1 MAAADLA
8 PPSRRSEVP
17 WQIRIFNSSLK
28 KKLKWRLLER
38 ILPPSLPPAA
48 RCLDLGCAKGTFSWL
63 LRTRGGSWVSADL
76 DDANLTATR
85 DLVGPSVVRVDY
97 RKLPFADGTFDIVS
111 VLDFLEHVEEDGR
124 CLEELSRTL
133 KPGGTFLLSAPA
145 TGRFF
150 LANRLRRLAGMTMED
165 YGHVREGYRLE
176 DLAGRLERLGFR
188 VTFRG
193 TYSRFFTEFLELLLN
208 VFYVRTK
215 SRDRGATRD
224 GAITPGSAEEVR
236 SLEKTLRLYNLI
248 YPFFWLASR
257 LDTLLFFTHGYVV
270 VLLAEKKPCAA
281 FAAHGLENV
290 RAGSY
295 C

>member
-1 MAAADLA
+1 MATAEGGGPGQGGA
-8 PPSRRSEVP
+8 VP
-17 WQIRIFNSSLK
+17 WQIRIFNKSLK
-28 KKLKWRLLER
+28 KKLKWQLLER
-38 ILPPSLPPAA
+38 ILPRSLPPTA

-63 LRTRGGSWVSADL
+63 LRTRGGAWVSADL

-97 RKLPFADGTFDIVS
+97 RTLPFADGTFDLVS
-111 VLDFLEHVEEDGR
+111 VLDFLEHVEQDDR

-150 LANRLRRLAGMTMED
+150 LANRLRHLAGMTMAD
-165 YGHVREGYRLE
+165 YGHVREGYQLE

-188 VTFRG
+188 VTLRA

-215 SRDRGATRD
+215 SLNRGATRD
-224 GAITPGSAEEVR
+224 GAITPGSADEVR
-236 SLEKTLRLYNLI
+236 SLTKTLRLYNLI

-257 LDTLLFFTHGYVV
+257 LDALLFFTHGYVV
-270 VLLAEKKPCAA
+270 VLLAEKASRPQTD
-281 FAAHGLENV
+281 H
-290 RAGSY
+290 
-295 C
+295 

>member
-1 MAAADLA
+1 MTAAEHGT
-8 PPSRRSEVP
+8 PERGNETP
-17 WQIRIFNSSLK
+17 WQIRIFHKSLK

-38 ILPPSLPPAA
+38 ILPAALPSAA

-63 LRTRGGSWVSADL
+63 LRTRGGRWVSADL
-76 DDANLTATR
+76 DQANLIATR
-85 DLVGPSVVRVDY
+85 ELVGPGVVRVDY
-97 RKLPFADGTFDIVS
+97 RRLPFADSVFDIVS

-133 KPGGTFLLSAPA
+133 KPEGTLLLSAPA

-165 YGHVREGYRLE
+165 YGHVREGYQLE

-188 VTFRG
+188 VTLRA

-208 VFYVRTK
+208 VFYVRTR
-215 SRDRGATRD
+215 SGDRNAARD

-236 SLEKTLRLYNLI
+236 SLARTLRLYNLV

-257 LDTLLFFTHGYVV
+257 LDSLLFFTHGYVV
-270 VLLAEKKPCAA
+270 VLLAKKNAS
-281 FAAHGLENV
+281 AHREH
-290 RAGSY
+290 RS
-295 C
+295 

>member
-1 MAAADLA
+1 MAAADRDL
-8 PPSRRSEVP
+8 PGGGGEIP
-17 WQIRIFNSSLK
+17 WQIRIFDKSLK

-38 ILPPSLPPAA
+38 ILPPAIPPSA

-63 LRTRGGSWVSADL
+63 LRTRGGAWVSADL

-97 RKLPFADGTFDIVS
+97 RTLPFADGTFDIVS

-124 CLEELSRTL
+124 CLEELGRTL

-176 DLAGRLERLGFR
+176 DLAKRLEGLGFR
-188 VTFRG
+188 VTRRA

-215 SRDRGATRD
+215 SHNRNAARD

-236 SLEKTLRLYNLI
+236 SLAKTLRLYGLI

-270 VLLAEKKPCAA
+270 VLLAEKTSPRRGAP
-281 FAAHGLENV
+281 
-290 RAGSY
+290 R
-295 C
+295 

>member
-1 MAAADLA
+1 MAGADPKA
-8 PPSRRSEVP
+8 PGQGGKVP
-17 WQIRIFNSSLK
+17 WQIRIFNKSLK
-28 KKLKWRLLER
+28 KRLKWELLQR
-38 ILPPSLPPAA
+38 ILPPAFPPSA

-63 LRTRGGSWVSADL
+63 LRTRVGGWASADL
-76 DDANLTATR
+76 DDANLIATR

-97 RKLPFADGTFDIVS
+97 RALPFADGTFDIVS
-111 VLDFLEHVEEDGR
+111 VLDFLEHVEEDDR

-150 LANRLRRLAGMTMED
+150 LANRLRHLAGLTMAD
-165 YGHVREGYRLE
+165 YGHIREGYRLE

-188 VTFRG
+188 VMLRA
-193 TYSRFFTEFLELLLN
+193 TYSRFFTEFLEMLLN
-208 VFYVRTK
+208 VFYVRTRSR
-215 SRDRGATRD
+215 SRDATRD

-236 SLEKTLRLYNLI
+236 SLERTLRLYNLI

-270 VLLAEKKPCAA
+270 VLLASKMDKT
-281 FAAHGLENV
+281 H
-290 RAGSY
+290 
-295 C
+295 

>member
-1 MAAADLA
+1 MAASERGA
-8 PPSRRSEVP
+8 PARGGELP
-17 WQIRIFNSSLK
+17 WQIRIFNTSLK

-38 ILPPSLPPAA
+38 ILPRPIPPAA

-76 DDANLTATR
+76 DDANLAATR
-85 DLVGPSVVRVDY
+85 DLVGPSVCRIDY
-97 RKLPFADGTFDIVS
+97 RSLPFADATFDLVS

-124 CLEELSRTL
+124 CLEELNRTL

-150 LANRLRRLAGMTMED
+150 LANRLRRLAGMTMAD

-176 DLAGRLERLGFR
+176 DLAARLEGLGLR
-188 VTFRG
+188 VTYRA
-193 TYSRFFTEFLELLLN
+193 TYSRFFTELLELLLN
-208 VFYVRTK
+208 AFYVRTR
-215 SRDRGATRD
+215 SRSRSAARD

-236 SLEKTLRLYNLI
+236 KLSKTLRLYRLV

-257 LDTLLFFTHGYVV
+257 LDSLLFFTHGYVV
-270 VLLAEKKPCAA
+270 VLLAVKSNADRT
-281 FAAHGLENV
+281 V
-290 RAGSY
+290 
-295 C
+295 

>member
-1 MAAADLA
+1 VADRGTA
-8 PPSRRSEVP
+8 SPGGEIP
-17 WQIRIFNSSLK
+17 WQIRIFNRSLK
-28 KKLKWRLLER
+28 KRLKWELLER
-38 ILPPSLPPAA
+38 ILPAALPPTA

-63 LRTRGGSWVSADL
+63 LRTRGGGWVSADL
-76 DDANLTATR
+76 DDANLIATR

-97 RKLPFADGTFDIVS
+97 RRLPFADGAFDLVS
-111 VLDFLEHVEEDGR
+111 VLDFLEHVEEDDR

-150 LANRLRRLAGMTMED
+150 LANRLRRLAGMTMAD

-176 DLAGRLERLGFR
+176 DLAARLENLGFR
-188 VTFRG
+188 VTLRA

-215 SRDRGATRD
+215 SRSREATRD
-224 GAITPGSAEEVR
+224 GAITPGSAAEVR

-257 LDTLLFFTHGYVV
+257 LDSLLFFTHGYVV
-270 VLLAEKKPCAA
+270 VLLARKGATRVQA
-281 FAAHGLENV
+281 D
-290 RAGSY
+290 R
-295 C
+295 

>member
-1 MAAADLA
+1 MAAEQGV
-8 PPSRRSEVP
+8 PGRGGEIP
-17 WQIRIFNSSLK
+17 WQIRIFNKSLK

-38 ILPPSLPPAA
+38 ILPESLPPSA

-76 DDANLTATR
+76 DDANLIATR

-97 RKLPFADGTFDIVS
+97 RTLPFADGTFDIVS
-111 VLDFLEHVEEDGR
+111 VLDFLEHVVEDDR
-124 CLEELSRTL
+124 CLEELSRAL

-188 VTFRG
+188 VTLRA

-208 VFYVRTK
+208 VFYVRTR
-215 SRDRGATRD
+215 SRNRDAARD

-236 SLEKTLRLYNLI
+236 SLARTLRLYNLI
-248 YPFFWLASR
+248 YPLFWLASR
-257 LDTLLFFTHGYVV
+257 LDSLLFFTHGYVV
-270 VLLAEKKPCAA
+270 VLLAQKL
-281 FAAHGLENV
+281 GN
-290 RAGSY
+290 RGSEQP
-295 C
+295 

>member
-1 MAAADLA
+1 MSAAEHDVPAGGGREL
-8 PPSRRSEVP
+8 P
-17 WQIRIFNSSLK
+17 WQIRIFNKSLK

-38 ILPPSLPPAA
+38 ILPTAIPATA

-63 LRTRGGSWVSADL
+63 LRTRGGAWVSADL

-97 RKLPFADGTFDIVS
+97 RALPFADGTFDIVS

-124 CLEELSRTL
+124 CLEELSRIL
-133 KPGGTFLLSAPA
+133 KTGGTFLLSAPA

-176 DLAGRLERLGFR
+176 NLAERLEGLGFR
-188 VTFRG
+188 VTHRA
-193 TYSRFFTEFLELLLN
+193 TYSRFFTEILELLLN

-215 SRDRGATRD
+215 SRQRSAARD

-236 SLEKTLRLYNLI
+236 SLAKTLKLYNLV
-248 YPFFWLASR
+248 YPLFWLASR
-257 LDTLLFFTHGYVV
+257 LDMLLFFTHGYVV
-270 VLLAEKKPCAA
+270 VLLAKKIDPRIP
-281 FAAHGLENV
+281 E
-290 RAGSY
+290 RR
-295 C
+295 

>member
-1 MAAADLA
+1 MTAADQGVPDSGGEL
-8 PPSRRSEVP
+8 P
-17 WQIRIFNSSLK
+17 WQIRIFNTSLK

-38 ILPPSLPPAA
+38 ILPRSLPPAA

-76 DDANLTATR
+76 DAANLTATR

-97 RKLPFADGTFDIVS
+97 RTLPFADGTFDLVS
-111 VLDFLEHVEEDGR
+111 VLDFLEHVAEDDR
-124 CLEELSRTL
+124 CLAELSRTL

-150 LANRLRRLAGMTMED
+150 LANRLRRLAGMTMAD

-176 DLAGRLERLGFR
+176 DLAERLERLGFR
-188 VTFRG
+188 VTLRA

-208 VFYVRTK
+208 VFYVRTR
-215 SRDRGATRD
+215 SRSRSAARD
-224 GAITPGSAEEVR
+224 GAITPGSAAEVR
-236 SLEKTLRLYNLI
+236 SLARTLRLYSLV

-270 VLLAEKKPCAA
+270 VLLAEKNARRDS
-281 FAAHGLENV
+281 
-290 RAGSY
+290 RA
-295 C
+295 

>member
-1 MAAADLA
+1 MAAAD
-8 PPSRRSEVP
+8 PGVSGQGGEIP
-17 WQIRIFNSSLK
+17 WQIRIFNRSLK
-28 KKLKWRLLER
+28 KKLKWQLLER
-38 ILPPSLPPAA
+38 ILPPSLPVAT

-76 DDANLTATR
+76 DDANLIATR

-97 RKLPFADGTFDIVS
+97 RTLPFADGTFDIVS

-145 TGRFF
+145 TGKFF

-165 YGHVREGYRLE
+165 YGHVREGYTLE
-176 DLAGRLERLGFR
+176 DLGGRLERLGFH
-188 VTFRG
+188 VTLRA

-208 VFYVRTK
+208 VFYVRTR
-215 SRDRGATRD
+215 SRSRGAARD
-224 GAITPGSAEEVR
+224 GAITPGSADEVR
-236 SLEKTLRLYNLI
+236 SLARTLRLYNLI

-257 LDTLLFFTHGYVV
+257 LDSLLFFTHGYVV
-270 VLLAEKKPCAA
+270 VLLAEKASLRTEPINKIA
-281 FAAHGLENV
+281 L
-290 RAGSY
+290 
-295 C
+295 

>member
-1 MAAADLA
+1 MTAVDREIPGREGEL
-8 PPSRRSEVP
+8 P
-17 WQIRIFNSSLK
+17 WQIRIFNKSLK
-28 KKLKWRLLER
+28 KRLKWRLLER
-38 ILPPSLPPAA
+38 ILPPALPPAA

-63 LRTRGGSWVSADL
+63 LRTRGGGWVSADL
-76 DDANLTATR
+76 DEANLIATR
-85 DLVGPSVVRVDY
+85 ELVGPSVVRVDY
-97 RKLPFADGTFDIVS
+97 RTLPFADGTFDLVS

-133 KPGGTFLLSAPA
+133 KPGGMFLLSAPA

-150 LANRLRRLAGMTMED
+150 LANRLRRLAGMTMQD

-188 VTFRG
+188 VTLRA

-208 VFYVRTK
+208 VFYVRTQ
-215 SRDRGATRD
+215 SRNRGTARD

-236 SLEKTLRLYNLI
+236 SLAKTLRLYNLV

-257 LDTLLFFTHGYVV
+257 LDLLLFFTHGYVV
-270 VLLAEKKPCAA
+270 VLLAEKTEAWRRND
-281 FAAHGLENV
+281 L
-290 RAGSY
+290 
-295 C
+295 

>member
-1 MAAADLA
+1 MAPADTGQPGRA
-8 PPSRRSEVP
+8 EGVP
-17 WQIRIFNSSLK
+17 WQIRIFNKSLK
-28 KKLKWRLLER
+28 KKLKWELLER
-38 ILPPSLPPAA
+38 ILPPVLPPAA

-85 DLVGPSVVRVDY
+85 ELVGPSVVRVDY
-97 RKLPFADGTFDIVS
+97 RALPFADGAFDIVS

-150 LANRLRRLAGMTMED
+150 FANRLRRLAGMTMAD

-176 DLAGRLERLGFR
+176 DLAARLEGLGFR
-188 VTFRG
+188 VTLRA
-193 TYSRFFTEFLELLLN
+193 TYSRFFTEFLELALN
-208 VFYVRTK
+208 VFYVRTS
-215 SRDRGATRD
+215 SRSRGAARD

-236 SLEKTLRLYNLI
+236 SLEKTLRMYNLV
-248 YPFFWLASR
+248 YPFFWFASR
-257 LDTLLFFTHGYVV
+257 LDSLLFFTHGYVV
-270 VLLAEKKPCAA
+270 VLLAIKETPS
-281 FAAHGLENV
+281 
-290 RAGSY
+290 R
-295 C
+295 

>member
-1 MAAADLA
+1 MAETD
-8 PPSRRSEVP
+8 PDIPGGGNKTP
-17 WQIRIFNSSLK
+17 WQIRIFNKSLK
-28 KKLKWRLLER
+28 KKLKWQLLQR
-38 ILPPSLPPAA
+38 ILPSALPPTA

-63 LRTRGGSWVSADL
+63 LRTRGGAWVSADL

-97 RKLPFADGTFDIVS
+97 RTLPFADGTFDLVS

-165 YGHVREGYRLE
+165 YGHVRDGYRLE
-176 DLAGRLERLGFR
+176 DLADRLERLGFR
-188 VTFRG
+188 VTLRV

-215 SRDRGATRD
+215 SGNRNAARD

-236 SLEKTLRLYNLI
+236 SLARTLRLYNLV
-248 YPFFWLASR
+248 YPVFRLASR
-257 LDTLLFFTHGYVV
+257 LDSLLFFTHGYVV
-270 VLLAEKKPCAA
+270 VLLAKKRPPA
-281 FAAHGLENV
+281 NI
-290 RAGSY
+290 
-295 C
+295 

>member
-1 MAAADLA
+1 MAPAEPVPGREGAL
-8 PPSRRSEVP
+8 P
-17 WQIRIFNSSLK
+17 WQIRIFNKSLK
-28 KKLKWRLLER
+28 KKLKWRLLQR
-38 ILPPSLPPAA
+38 ILPASIPPTA

-97 RKLPFADGTFDIVS
+97 RALPFADGVFDIVS

-145 TGRFF
+145 AGRFF
-150 LANRLRRLAGMTMED
+150 LANRLRRLAGMTLED
-165 YGHVREGYRLE
+165 YGHVREGYALD

-188 VTFRG
+188 VTLRA

-208 VFYVRTK
+208 VFYVRTR
-215 SRDRGATRD
+215 SRSRSAARD

-236 SLEKTLRLYNLI
+236 SLARTLRLYSLV

-270 VLLAEKKPCAA
+270 VLLAEKQAS
-281 FAAHGLENV
+281 E
-290 RAGSY
+290 R
-295 C
+295 

>member
-1 MAAADLA
+1 MSGVNLEV
-8 PPSRRSEVP
+8 PGRGSEIP
-17 WQIRIFNSSLK
+17 WQIRIFNRSLK
-28 KKLKWRLLER
+28 KKLKWQLLER
-38 ILPPSLPPAA
+38 MLPSTLPTTAH
-48 RCLDLGCAKGTFSWL
+48 CLDLGCAKGTFSWL
-63 LRTRGGSWVSADL
+63 LRTRGGIWVSADL

-97 RKLPFADGTFDIVS
+97 RALPFADGAFDFVS
-111 VLDFLEHVEEDGR
+111 VLDFLEHVEEDDR

-150 LANRLRRLAGMTMED
+150 LANRLRRLAGMTMQD

-176 DLAGRLERLGFR
+176 DLAGRLKRLGFS
-188 VTFRG
+188 VTLRA

-215 SRDRGATRD
+215 SRSRDATRD

-236 SLEKTLRLYNLI
+236 SLAKTLRFYNLV

-270 VLLAEKKPCAA
+270 VLLAQKNATS
-281 FAAHGLENV
+281 
-290 RAGSY
+290 RAK
-295 C
+295 

>member
-1 MAAADLA
+1 MAAAEPGRPDQGD
-8 PPSRRSEVP
+8 EVP
-17 WQIRIFNSSLK
+17 WQIRIFNRSLK

-38 ILPPSLPPAA
+38 ILPPALPPSA

-63 LRTRGGSWVSADL
+63 LRTRGGAWVSADL
-76 DDANLTATR
+76 DDANLLATR
-85 DLVGPSVVRVDY
+85 DLVGSSVVRVDY
-97 RKLPFADGTFDIVS
+97 RMLPFADGSFDFVS
-111 VLDFLEHVEEDGR
+111 VLDFLEHVTEDER
-124 CLEELSRTL
+124 CLDELSRTL

-145 TGRFF
+145 TGRLF

-165 YGHVREGYRLE
+165 YGHVREGYTLE
-176 DLAGRLERLGFR
+176 DLAGRLERRGCR
-188 VTFRG
+188 VTLRA

-215 SRDRGATRD
+215 SRGRDATRD

-236 SLEKTLRLYNLI
+236 SLERKLRLYNLI

-270 VLLAEKKPCAA
+270 VLLARKTEKLQQTD
-281 FAAHGLENV
+281 H
-290 RAGSY
+290 
-295 C
+295 

>member
-1 MAAADLA
+1 MADRGTAS
-8 PPSRRSEVP
+8 PGGEIP
-17 WQIRIFNSSLK
+17 WQIRIFNRSLK
-28 KKLKWRLLER
+28 KRLKWELLER
-38 ILPPSLPPAA
+38 ILPAALPPTA

-63 LRTRGGSWVSADL
+63 LRTRGGGWVSADL
-76 DDANLTATR
+76 DDANLIATR

-97 RKLPFADGTFDIVS
+97 RRLPFADGAFDLVS
-111 VLDFLEHVEEDGR
+111 VLDFLEHVEEDDR

-150 LANRLRRLAGMTMED
+150 LANRLRRLAGMTMAD

-176 DLAGRLERLGFR
+176 DLAARLENLGFR
-188 VTFRG
+188 VTLRA

-215 SRDRGATRD
+215 SRSREATRD
-224 GAITPGSAEEVR
+224 GAITPGSAAEVR

-257 LDTLLFFTHGYVV
+257 LDSLLFFTHGYVV
-270 VLLAEKKPCAA
+270 VLLARKGATRVQA
-281 FAAHGLENV
+281 D
-290 RAGSY
+290 R
-295 C
+295 